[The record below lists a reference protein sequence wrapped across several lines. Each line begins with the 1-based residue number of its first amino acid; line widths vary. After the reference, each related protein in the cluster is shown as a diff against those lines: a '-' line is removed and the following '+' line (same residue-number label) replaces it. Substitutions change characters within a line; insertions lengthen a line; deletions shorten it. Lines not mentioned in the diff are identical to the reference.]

1 MKISEFK
8 QYIRETIVG
17 VLSEEEGTV
26 TTDDPKHAEEL
37 SKKGTNVN
45 LVDKITENEYNVIDK
60 ATGEI
65 VTDQPLKKDLAKKF
79 AAKKKGWKIEAVD
92 TAKKT
97 GDPVSVAENEDAEPS
112 KAELQKTKSLAKA
125 KEELAQLTKKM
136 KAKAKDYKSAEGK
149 EKDKIKDELK
159 KMTAE
164 KKKLE
169 KSIQ

>member
-8 QYIRETIVG
+8 QYIKETIVG
-17 VLSEEEGTV
+17 VLSEEE
-26 TTDDPKHAEEL
+26 
-37 SKKGTNVN
+37 VN
-45 LVDKITENEYNVIDK
+45 
-60 ATGEI
+60 
-65 VTDQPLKKDLAKKF
+65 P
-79 AAKKKGWKIEAVD
+79 D
-92 TAKKT
+92 TAKKYA
-97 GDPVSVAENEDAEPS
+97 DEMKRAADEAERLQNAISEDIDDNAEPS
-112 KAELQKTKSLAKA
+112 KAELKKTKSLAKA

-149 EKDKIKDELK
+149 EKDNIKDELK

>member
-26 TTDDPKHAEEL
+26 TTKDPKQAKEL
-37 SKKGTNVN
+37 ADQGTDVN
-45 LVDKITENEYNVIDK
+45 LVDKIT
-60 ATGEI
+60 
-65 VTDQPLKKDLAKKF
+65 
-79 AAKKKGWKIEAVD
+79 
-92 TAKKT
+92 
-97 GDPVSVAENEDAEPS
+97 ENEDAEPS